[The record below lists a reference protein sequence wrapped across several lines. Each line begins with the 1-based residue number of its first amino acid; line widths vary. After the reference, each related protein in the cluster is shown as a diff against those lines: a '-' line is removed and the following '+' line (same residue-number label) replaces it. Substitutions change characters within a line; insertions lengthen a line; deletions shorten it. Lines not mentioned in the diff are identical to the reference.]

1 MQKDSNALKRYYR
14 EIRSWLPVSSRQ
26 KDKIVGDLSSS
37 IDAYLDTHPEADLQ
51 EIQAH
56 FGNPSSIASAYVDNA
71 NTVDLLRGLRI
82 RKRIVTAVVAGVL
95 VIILLVIGTLAL
107 ELTDHFKTANG
118 SITETV
124 TQNEETLPAS

>member
-1 MQKDSNALKRYYR
+1 MQKNSNALKRYYR

-56 FGNPSSIASAYVDNA
+56 FGTPSSIAAAYVDNTDTA
-71 NTVDLLRGLRI
+71 TLLRDLRI
-82 RKRIVTAVVAGVL
+82 RKRIVTAVVACVL
-95 VIILLVIGTLAL
+95 VIILLVLGTLAL
-107 ELTDHFKTANG
+107 ELTDYSNAVDGFVKEMVTDNG
-118 SITETV
+118 ATEII
-124 TQNEETLPAS
+124 P